1 MRDVG
6 LLWEICVKRRQ
17 CFRSLQETRGGL
29 PGKWWGYP
37 VLESRRLNLATYV
50 SSLISDRENCID
62 PWGVRLYYFTVK
74 KQQSKNGS
82 SGTVA
87 ADRVGTKESVQI
99 MQCFWGSVFFLLC
112 AESQVCH
119 CLRMHRYFKQRA
131 KLSYCVC
138 VCAHARNN
146 TIHELLQKPI
156 RVCKRVVS

>member
-99 MQCFWGSVFFLLC
+99 MQCFWGECFLSFVRRITGLSLSACASILQTKSKAQLLC
-112 AESQVCH
+112 V
-119 CLRMHRYFKQRA
+119 CLRARA
-131 KLSYCVC
+131 QQYHTRAVAEADPRL
-138 VCAHARNN
+138 
-146 TIHELLQKPI
+146 
-156 RVCKRVVS
+156 